1 MHAMLNIAVR
11 AARVAGRVITKAY
24 GNPQTLEIES
34 KSLNDF
40 VTNVDKAAEEA
51 IIATIKKSYPKHSI
65 MAEESGIVVGED
77 ADYQWVIDP
86 LDGTTNFMRGIPHF
100 CISIAL
106 TVKGVTHHA
115 AIYDPL
121 RDELFT
127 ASRGAGA
134 QLNGFRTRVASAK
147 NLEGTLLATGF
158 PFRMKHILPDYQKVF
173 AAFFEDAADVRRAG
187 SAALDLAYVACGRL
201 DGYWEAGLKPWD
213 TAAGEL
219 LVRESGGMVTDFA
232 GGMNQR
238 NSGNIVAANQK
249 VIQSMLVKM
258 RKELPTSLLD

>member
-11 AARVAGRVITKAY
+11 AARAAGRVITKSY
-24 GNPQTLEIES
+24 GNPQHLEIES
-34 KSLNDF
+34 KAHNDF
-40 VTNVDKAAEEA
+40 VTNVDRAAEEA

-65 MAEESGIVVGED
+65 MAEESGVMVGED

-100 CISIAL
+100 CVSIAL
-106 TVKGVTHHA
+106 TVKGVPHHA

-134 QLNGFRTRVASAK
+134 QLNGFRTRVTTPK
-147 NLEGTLLATGF
+147 NLEDTLLATGF
-158 PFRMKHILPDYQKVF
+158 PFRMKHIMPEYQKLF
-173 AAFFEDAADVRRAG
+173 SALFEEAADIRRAG
-187 SAALDLAYVACGRL
+187 SAALDLAYVACGRM

-232 GGMNQR
+232 GGMNYR
-238 NSGNIVAANQK
+238 TSGNIVAASQK
-249 VIQSMLVKM
+249 VIQPMLVKM
-258 RKELPTSLLD
+258 RNELPKSLLD